1 MDTAYN
7 RRIASEVDAINHRA
21 ARHAPANFV
30 GRGYGSDCG
39 IDTQYRDVMGAAYN
53 HPRDLSR
60 VEREN
65 RAEANLKMFGG
76 NFLDDIGQAF
86 RYTPVGMISD
96 AAQGRDTVFSGRG
109 RGGGDDIGGNSS
121 SGIGGNSP
129 GGVGGNSA
137 TMVGVT
143 MPFREAGN
151 PGVVDFADP
160 LRGGLKYPVN
170 TKVQVGNSDGSGEPP
185 KVGCAWYASLED
197 YRGGRN
203 RMMESKKIGRMT
215 TMPVMPTDLTEEEDM
230 FIQDLFKKS
239 KGGAGYYGGEWYNNW
254 DDFTEAIADAYDTIK
269 GVWEDYI
276 KPVLDV
282 VGTPLKD
289 ALIDSG
295 NPYGE
300 AGGAFLELLGYGDM
314 ASGSNDPNLYEGMGR
329 PGMSGGRSGGNM
341 ALGAGDGCVGGAG
354 SDGNGRPGMSG
365 GRSGGARV
373 GVFANAKPIAA
384 NSLGFDPKLEVE
396 QLNAATGSTS
406 YGDMPTSNPVGS
418 GRGGLGGRKR
428 LVKNDSG
435 VSSAPLKMGEGLG
448 DFFKSKETKRKEKE
462 EEEAKIKAKMYLQNF
477 NMLHRKRMEGEKPGT
492 ASYDAAFA
500 RSKKDADDMG
510 YIWDSKDHK
519 WEIFYTRVYVKPK
532 GSGMAGEGFEDEGFV
547 VTTPRDMERHEYER
561 YTSLEK
567 NAENDSKTARLKQAA
582 KDILEAA
589 RRNAPELATYGRNKL
604 LDYVADKLPAEYKA
618 QVKFLGYALSQPY
631 IEEWK
636 KSIKDEVKDRPL
648 RQIGQGKGGKKWW
661 EEAMEKADEGAM
673 DEYIDRNVA
682 QGDKMKPGRHLESD
696 MEDAEEYRKKQE
708 REESRKRYGFGRGGS
723 KASMERAGLAVSGD
737 NSMGAIVAERG
748 FSKKSQKKAAA
759 VEDKAADN
767 MWDGTKMEN
776 VAGRSGKAN
785 PSLILQSATRGQK
798 GVSHGG
804 DLLGG
809 VHPLTQTNN
818 LQGVY
823 GGGGEKSGLKRKG
836 QSNAYS
842 QLTKKIMAEKGMR
855 LGEASAYIKA
865 NGLYKKSV

>member
-1 MDTAYN
+1 
-7 RRIASEVDAINHRA
+7 
-21 ARHAPANFV
+21 
-30 GRGYGSDCG
+30 
-39 IDTQYRDVMGAAYN
+39 
-53 HPRDLSR
+53 
-60 VEREN
+60 
-65 RAEANLKMFGG
+65 
-76 NFLDDIGQAF
+76 
-86 RYTPVGMISD
+86 
-96 AAQGRDTVFSGRG
+96 
-109 RGGGDDIGGNSS
+109 
-121 SGIGGNSP
+121 
-129 GGVGGNSA
+129 
-137 TMVGVT
+137 

-160 LRGGLKYPVN
+160 LKGGLKYPVN

-230 FIQDLFKKS
+230 FIQDLFAKS
-239 KGGAGYYGGEWYNNW
+239 KSGAGYYGGEWYNNW
-254 DDFTEAIADAYDTIK
+254 DDFTEAISDAYDSIK

-300 AGGAFLELLGYGDM
+300 AGGAFLELLGYGRGGNDM
-314 ASGSNDPNLYEGMGR
+314 ASGSNDPNPYSGMGR
-329 PGMSGGRSGGNM
+329 PGMSGGR
-341 ALGAGDGCVGGAG
+341 
-354 SDGNGRPGMSG
+354 PGMSG
-365 GRSGGARV
+365 GRGGRGGAEV
-373 GVFANAKPIAA
+373 GVFANAKPIPA

-418 GRGGLGGRKR
+418 GRGGLGGKKKR
-428 LVKNDSG
+428 AVKNVSG
-435 VSSAPLKMGEGLG
+435 VSSAPLQMGEGLG
-448 DFFKSKETKRKEKE
+448 DFFKSKETKQREEAEKEAKRYVENFNILSRATLKGETGEKYDKSFARLKEK
-462 EEEAKIKAKMYLQNF
+462 
-477 NMLHRKRMEGEKPGT
+477 
-492 ASYDAAFA
+492 
-500 RSKKDADDMG
+500 ADRMG
-510 YIWDSKDHK
+510 YIWDPKK
-519 WEIFYTRVYVKPK
+519 NEWVIFSTKVTFGPDGKPK
-532 GSGMAGEGFEDEGFV
+532 YGLGMAGEGFEDEGFV
-547 VTTPRDMERHEYER
+547 VTTPRDQGRHEYER
-561 YTSLEK
+561 YTSLEP
-567 NAENDSKTARLKQAA
+567 NAAEDKKLDRLKQAA
-582 KDILEAA
+582 KDVLEVA
-589 RRNAPELATYGRNKL
+589 RRNAPGVAEFGRDKLISYVAEQLPADYRTQAKL
-604 LDYVADKLPAEYKA
+604 LGRVLT
-618 QVKFLGYALSQPY
+618 QGY
-631 IEEWK
+631 IDDWK
-636 KSIKDEVKDRPL
+636 ESIKKEVKDEPL
-648 RQIGQGKGGKKWW
+648 RLGRGVLKITHGGKKFNY
-661 EEAMEKADEGAM
+661 D
-673 DEYIDRNVA
+673 DYDLDRPH
-682 QGDKMKPGRHLESD
+682 GDKMDRGPGEGDLWAQAKKYREEYYDKPPTRHLESD
-696 MEDAEEYRKKQE
+696 MEDAEEYRKKEQE
-708 REESRKRYGFGRGGS
+708 KRSREMFGYGRGGS
-723 KASMERAGLAVSGD
+723 KAERAGLAVSGD

-748 FSKKSQKKAAA
+748 FSKKAQKKAAA
-759 VEDKAADN
+759 VEDKASDN

-818 LQGVY
+818 LKGVF
-823 GGGGEKSGLKRKG
+823 GGGGEKSGMKRKG

-842 QLTKKIMAEKGMR
+842 QLTKKVMAEKGMR

>member
-1 MDTAYN
+1 
-7 RRIASEVDAINHRA
+7 
-21 ARHAPANFV
+21 
-30 GRGYGSDCG
+30 
-39 IDTQYRDVMGAAYN
+39 
-53 HPRDLSR
+53 
-60 VEREN
+60 
-65 RAEANLKMFGG
+65 MFGG

-109 RGGGDDIGGNSS
+109 RGGMMGCGDDIGGNFGMMGRGD
-121 SGIGGNSP
+121 GIGGNSP
-129 GGVGGNSA
+129 GGVGGRSA

-151 PGVVDFADP
+151 PGVEDFANPLSGSAKPKFP
-160 LRGGLKYPVN
+160 LR
-170 TKVQVGNSDGSGEPP
+170 TKVQVGNMDGSGEPP

-215 TMPVMPTDLTEEEDM
+215 TMPVMPTDLTEEEEM
-230 FIQDLFKKS
+230 FIEDLFKKS
-239 KGGAGYYGGEWYNNW
+239 KGGAGYYGGAWYNDW
-254 DDFTEAIADAYDTIK
+254 DDFTEAIADAYDTVK

-282 VGTPLKD
+282 VGTPLKE

-300 AGGAFLELLGYGDM
+300 AGGAFLELLGYGM
-314 ASGSNDPNLYEGMGR
+314 
-329 PGMSGGRSGGNM
+329 
-341 ALGAGDGCVGGAG
+341 

-365 GRSGGARV
+365 GRSGGYNRLMENKMSEGMGRPGMSGGRSGGAEV
-373 GVFANAKPIAA
+373 GVFANAKPIPA

-418 GRGGLGGRKR
+418 GRGGLGGRKKR

-435 VSSAPLKMGEGLG
+435 ASSAPTKM
-448 DFFKSKETKRKEKE
+448 
-462 EEEAKIKAKMYLQNF
+462 
-477 NMLHRKRMEGEKPGT
+477 
-492 ASYDAAFA
+492 
-500 RSKKDADDMG
+500 
-510 YIWDSKDHK
+510 
-519 WEIFYTRVYVKPK
+519 
-532 GSGMAGEGFEDEGFV
+532 GEGFEDPELNLGEDAV
-547 VTTPRDMERHEYER
+547 VITPRDSSERHEYER

-567 NAENDSKTARLKQAA
+567 NAANDSKTARLKQAA

-604 LDYVADKLPAEYKA
+604 LDYVADKLPAEYKSQA
-618 QVKFLGYALSQPY
+618 KFLGYALSQPY
-631 IEEWK
+631 IEDWK
-636 KSIKDEVKDRPL
+636 KSIKDEVKARKL
-648 RQIGQGKGGKKWW
+648 RIGQGVLKITHGGKR
-661 EEAMEKADEGAM
+661 ECNERGICVGM
-673 DEYIDRNVA
+673 DDYDDRNVA
-682 QGDKMKPGRHLESD
+682 QGDKMKPGYKPGKTRHLESD
-696 MEDAEEYRKKQE
+696 MEDAEEYRKKEE
-708 REESRKRYGFGRGGS
+708 RERLEKEYGFGRGGS

-759 VEDKAADN
+759 VEDKAKDN

-818 LQGVY
+818 LKGVF
-823 GGGGEKSGLKRKG
+823 GGGGEKSGMKRKG